1 MNRDFIHSNAHRLTV
16 DLQNQGFTDEAIH
29 HYTDAQGNDIFWK
42 LRLENKST
50 DTKEI
55 RPMSYKDG
63 RFIGHLHAVESNHK
77 TGK

>member
-42 LRLENKST
+42 LRLENK
-50 DTKEI
+50 
-55 RPMSYKDG
+55 
-63 RFIGHLHAVESNHK
+63 
-77 TGK
+77 